1 MANVVDISQLSS
13 EVGAVLSMYAQ
24 NVHNETEKWLEK
36 TAKETAKD
44 LQKTSPKRSGK
55 YAKSWTATKKDGHW
69 VVHNKKAP
77 GLAHLTEF
85 GHPIVRNG
93 VVIGQAKAQPHIKP
107 AEDRALD
114 RVKELANKL
123 KQVGG

>member
-1 MANVVDISQLSS
+1 
-13 EVGAVLSMYAQ
+13 MYAQ

-44 LQKTSPKRSGK
+44 LQKTSPKNTGK
-55 YAKSWTATKKDGHW
+55 YAKGWTATKKDGHW

-77 GLAHLTEF
+77 GLAHLLEH
-85 GHPIVRNG
+85 GHPVKRDG
-93 VVIGQAKAQPHIKP
+93 VKIGDVNAIEHIKP
-107 AEDRALD
+107 AEERAKD
-114 RVKELANKL
+114 KVKELANKL